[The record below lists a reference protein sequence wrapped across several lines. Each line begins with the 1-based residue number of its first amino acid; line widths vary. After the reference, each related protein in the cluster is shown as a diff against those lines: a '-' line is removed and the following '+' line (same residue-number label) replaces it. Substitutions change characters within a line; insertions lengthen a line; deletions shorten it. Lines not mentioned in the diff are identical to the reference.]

1 MFSDRLY
8 KRTIPC
14 PFFYSTIVLN
24 RRNQIVK
31 YITRCISDIADQ
43 AKFHSTPVL
52 TTNYRTRSIV
62 VALSTSMNCIFPCLL
77 CFCCTS
83 KVKMCRMYQFC
94 EVISRVQSLISDK
107 IGYSTGWH
115 TLYEYSII
123 SDSQNLVRYC
133 IISANEYDVCC
144 HTIKGHRVS
153 YSKHNEASVMVRG

>member
-1 MFSDRLY
+1 M
-8 KRTIPC
+8 
-14 PFFYSTIVLN
+14 PFLLFDDCL
-24 RRNQIVK
+24 K
-31 YITRCISDIADQ
+31 Q
-43 AKFHSTPVL
+43 AKLDCKIYNSLHFRHRRLGKISFDASSYYKL
-52 TTNYRTRSIV
+52 YCRTRSIV

-77 CFCCTS
+77 CFCCIS
-83 KVKMCRMYQFC
+83 KFRMCRMYQFC